1 MPWKSRFQPLLAK
14 SAMPMVWI
22 PAPWREKLTQ
32 GQQQVDVEGATVRQ
46 VIEALD
52 ARFPGMR
59 QRIIDPEHDRIRHD
73 IAVSVDGDISVEGLR
88 RKVGETSEVHFL
100 PAMAGG

>member
-1 MPWKSRFQPLLAK
+1 MA
-14 SAMPMVWI
+14 MVWI

-73 IAVSVDGDISVEGLR
+73 IAVSVEGLR